1 MDRNV
6 FINLSYGVYVV
17 TTIDGD
23 KPTGCICNAVM
34 QDFTADPS
42 VVAISINHSNYTN
55 ECIKQYKRVG
65 VTILS
70 EDTEP
75 GIIGG
80 FGYSSGRDTD
90 KFDGLDYIIT
100 NGLPF
105 PETAMR
111 LFFRVMFI
119 GSYEAETHTVF
130 FVNVTD
136 GVKKEGVPMTY
147 AYYHNVIKG
156 KSPKSAPSFYI
167 PDN

>member
-17 TTIDGD
+17 TTMDGD

-34 QDFTADPS
+34 QITADPS

-90 KFDGLDYIIT
+90 KFDGL
-100 NGLPF
+100 
-105 PETAMR
+105 
-111 LFFRVMFI
+111 
-119 GSYEAETHTVF
+119 
-130 FVNVTD
+130 
-136 GVKKEGVPMTY
+136 
-147 AYYHNVIKG
+147 VI
-156 KSPKSAPSFYI
+156 S
-167 PDN
+167 

>member
-17 TTIDGD
+17 TTMDGD

-34 QDFTADPS
+34 QITADPS

-105 PETAMR
+105 PETGCGY
-111 LFFRVMFI
+111 FSGDVI
-119 GSYEAETHTVF
+119 GSYESETHTVF

-156 KSPKSAPSFYI
+156 KSPKSAPTYI